1 MVVLGLKNQCK
12 LKNLFP
18 AMNTPFY
25 SIQVIPAL
33 PRLQIQL
40 VSPTKYV
47 YDEMCFNKEQ
57 FTNVKFF
64 LYILSIST
72 ILESDDSVTALQLY
86 AGQSA
91 ECNLTLVNTSSVAV
105 EYFNLELLN
114 SNRSAPHTEVFSL
127 K

>member
-1 MVVLGLKNQCK
+1 
-12 LKNLFP
+12 
-18 AMNTPFY
+18 MNTPFY

>member
-64 LYILSIST
+64 YI
-72 ILESDDSVTALQLY
+72 
-86 AGQSA
+86 
-91 ECNLTLVNTSSVAV
+91 
-105 EYFNLELLN
+105 F
-114 SNRSAPHTEVFSL
+114 
-127 K
+127 